1 MGPWVFAGL
10 FLLVGGLFAALGYS
24 NLKSVRLKRATWV
37 AVPAKVVDL
46 AEVPGDKGRTLYAP
60 VYRYWAGNADR
71 TATATVASLP
81 PRYKVGDDI
90 QILVDPM
97 NAADSELLDRT
108 TALFTWGLMA
118 TGLFVLAIGFLVLW
132 LVATGQMQTR

>member
-24 NLKSVRLKRATWV
+24 NLKSTRLKRATWA

-60 VYRYWAGNADR
+60 VYRYWAGNAER
-71 TATATVASLP
+71 TTTATVASLP
-81 PRYKVGDDI
+81 PRYEVGDDI
-90 QILVDPM
+90 EILVDPM

-108 TALFTWGLMA
+108 TAIFTWGLMA
-118 TGLFVLAIGFLVLW
+118 VGVFVLAIGGLVLW
-132 LVATGQMQTR
+132 LFATGEMQTR